1 MERTM
6 LSRSA
11 IRPRLSDLYFRREQ
25 IDRAIQALEVVE
37 TLRARRGA
45 VGDYNGLFFC
55 ARRLRLVTREE

>member
-1 MERTM
+1 VERTR

-37 TLRARRGA
+37 TLRSRRGA
-45 VGDYNGLFFC
+45 VGDSNGLFFC
-55 ARRLRLVTREE
+55 ARRPRLVTREE